1 MAKTTSINLRN
12 QVIYQVFPRQYSKTH
27 DLKGVTNDLKRI
39 KDLGVD
45 YIQLLPIHPIGVVA
59 RKGKIGSPYSIKDY
73 RKINPDYGTMEDFK
87 ELLDKAHELGLKVI
101 MDIVFNHTSRDSV
114 LSIEHPEWFYHKPN
128 GEFSNR
134 VGDWSDIT
142 DFKFEYPELEK
153 YLSDTLLQ
161 YVRMGVDGFRFD
173 VASLIPYSFFAYTFP
188 LLRKE
193 NPDIFLLAET
203 IHFSFGK
210 YLRDMGYDAI
220 SDPELYTLFDAEYE
234 YDVNGYNGYFDT
246 SDGVKYIKGANSF
259 YLDVDKSVDTL
270 KNVFNEGFDI
280 KDSIT
285 LEGEV
290 IPFNNNESYES
301 INTLTSSYSTVFTP
315 NTYLRNINLNTAL
328 SYINGTV
335 VEPGGI
341 FSYCDTAGPF
351 NKQGYVFYYEFVGNG
366 VCQIATTTYNAALRG
381 GLEIV
386 KRYPHA
392 KRSAYVPGGL
402 DATVASYGSGW
413 CVDMQFKNT
422 YEYPIYIKAYS
433 YGGVA
438 YVEFW
443 SNSEAKHGRTY
454 EATSVRIGN
463 IGYRSYLH
471 TYENGEEIDVHEIE
485 TTWYKEE

>member
-1 MAKTTSINLRN
+1 MKLDMNKKRIIIAVVVVVLILSYAYLCFYNFKILDEYDNLILPNTYIGNYDVSYFSYDYCDRKLDDYSEELLAKTVKFSVNSKD
-12 QVIYQVFPRQYSKTH
+12 VEYS
-27 DLKGVTNDLKRI
+27 L
-39 KDLGVD
+39 KDLGVSINKKKIINRIKK
-45 YIQLLPIHPIGVVA
+45 YQNGLSNSRKLIVVN
-59 RKGKIGSPYSIKDY
+59 
-73 RKINPDYGTMEDFK
+73 RKIKNQF
-87 ELLDKAHELGLKVI
+87 
-101 MDIVFNHTSRDSV
+101 DIV
-114 LSIEHPEWFYHKPN
+114 Y
-128 GEFSNR
+128 
-134 VGDWSDIT
+134 
-142 DFKFEYPELEK
+142 KFDDNK
-153 YLSDTLLQ
+153 
-161 YVRMGVDGFRFD
+161 
-173 VASLIPYSFFAYTFP
+173 I
-188 LLRKE
+188 KE
-193 NPDIFLLAET
+193 AMERIKNEN
-203 IHFSFGK
+203 
-210 YLRDMGYDAI
+210 
-220 SDPELYTLFDAEYE
+220 
-234 YDVNGYNGYFDT
+234 DVNGYNGYFDT

-259 YLDVDKSVDTL
+259 YLNVDKSVDIV
-270 KNVFNEGFDI
+270 KNAFSNGVDV

-285 LEGEV
+285 LDGEV
-290 IPFNNNESYES
+290 IPFDNNESYES

-341 FSYCDTAGPF
+341 FSYCNTAGPF

-402 DATVASYGSGW
+402 DATVASYASGW

-433 YGGVA
+433 AGGVA